1 MTNKAEYPSEAQ
13 VREWRGE
20 WSRMS
25 GNLRPC
31 DECNYVAR
39 KAIEWALQGA
49 VPVACKCSSLDY
61 ATDAEY
67 MPVCPHCKGI
77 KLKLLKEAWLAM
89 RIPPTQYI
97 KTTSNDKTPA
107 PELPREAL
115 RKLWDAGDLGYEI
128 VTFDQMLAAARVIE
142 KLLSESKG
150 CAGKD
155 V

>member
-1 MTNKAEYPSEAQ
+1 MTNKAECPSEAQ

-49 VPVACKCSSLDY
+49 EPVATTLLPDPEDEREGIYFSNADWKRLM
-61 ATDAEY
+61 AL
-67 MPVCPHCKGI
+67 PPHT
-77 KLKLLKEAWLAM
+77 KL
-89 RIPPTQYI
+89 Y
-97 KTTSNDKTPA
+97 TSPQA

-115 RKLWDAGDLGYEI
+115 TILMNTCERHLLMLEHKIAVNTLTHEIEDCRKALGT
-128 VTFDQMLAAARVIE
+128 VRA
-142 KLLSESKG
+142 LLNSAPPTTQS
-150 CAGKD
+150 GKP
-155 V
+155 